1 MTIKIF
7 TCSNSPSSRLVEMHF
22 PVQKIKFCFLF
33 RAFFHV
39 SRNDYLNYREAY
51 LKLCHWQPFSLTFQ
65 ILLSIEAVFPLVET
79 SPNSPFLRVE
89 TNFLFSWKSILL
101 FRDFFLLEEIGK
113 SNLWKK
119 TLFLLVKTDFLASG
133 NLFFLPFSGTPATV
147 SFIFPSHGNVFLN
160 ESWILISRNGFPD

>member
-79 SPNSPFLRVE
+79 SPNSPFPRVE

-119 TLFLLVKTDFLASG
+119 PYSCLWKLIFWPVTTFFFFHFQALLPLSA
-133 NLFFLPFSGTPATV
+133 LFFRLMETHF
-147 SFIFPSHGNVFLN
+147 
-160 ESWILISRNGFPD
+160 

>member
-65 ILLSIEAVFPLVET
+65 ILLSIEAVFPL
-79 SPNSPFLRVE
+79 NSPFPRVE
-89 TNFLFSWKSILL
+89 TNFLFSWNSILL

-119 TLFLLVKTDFLASG
+119 
-133 NLFFLPFSGTPATV
+133 NLIPACENWFFGQWEPFFSSIFRHSCHCQLYFSV
-147 SFIFPSHGNVFLN
+147 SWKRIFTRVLN
-160 ESWILISRNGFPD
+160 SD